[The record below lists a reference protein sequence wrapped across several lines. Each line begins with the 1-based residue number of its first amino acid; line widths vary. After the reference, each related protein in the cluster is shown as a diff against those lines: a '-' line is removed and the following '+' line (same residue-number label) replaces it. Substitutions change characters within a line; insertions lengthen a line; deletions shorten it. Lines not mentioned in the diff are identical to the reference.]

1 MVQFMYAK
9 KQVDKLLIF
18 QESENTFVF
27 TWYFQEELIWSEK
40 RVYSSPDE
48 KPDVEDIV
56 NHKKECCFIIENI
69 EVKWQQQ

>member
-1 MVQFMYAK
+1 MFAK
-9 KQVDKLLIF
+9 KQVDKLIIDS
-18 QESENTFVF
+18 QPENIWIF

-40 RVYSSPDE
+40 RMYSSPDE

-69 EVKWQQQ
+69 EVIWQQQ